1 MTRTEQKA
9 AIKLTEGL
17 TEWTDI
23 KRGVRQG
30 CVMSPDLFNLYSELI
45 LKELEEVKAG
55 IQVNGR
61 RINNIRCADDTVL
74 LASSETGLQILVNI
88 VHTSSKRFGLKLN
101 INTTKVMVMSKQSPN
116 EPSISLTVNNIKIE
130 QVQHFN
136 YLGSWITTDGRC
148 EK

>member
-88 VHTSSKRFGLKLN
+88 VHTSSKRFGLNLN

>member
-9 AIKLTEGL
+9 AVKLTEGL

-88 VHTSSKRFGLKLN
+88 VHTSSKRFGLNLN